1 MMFCDWKLYICGD
14 NGLKFFGKGPQIL
27 LYGVE
32 RLDSLHQAA
41 AEMNL
46 SYSKALHMIQ
56 TAQESLGFPL
66 LETKSGGLHGGGSRL
81 TPEARDLLAR
91 YAKLEAL
98 VDESVARHFE
108 EVFGTKSEG

>member
-1 MMFCDWKLYICGD
+1 
-14 NGLKFFGKGPQIL
+14 
-27 LYGVE
+27 
-32 RLDSLHQAA
+32 
-41 AEMNL
+41 
-46 SYSKALHMIQ
+46 MIQ